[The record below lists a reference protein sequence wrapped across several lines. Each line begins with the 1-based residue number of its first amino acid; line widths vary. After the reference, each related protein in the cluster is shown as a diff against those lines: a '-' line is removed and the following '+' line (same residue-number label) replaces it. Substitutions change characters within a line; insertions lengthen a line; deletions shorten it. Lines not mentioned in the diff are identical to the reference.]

1 MDETEAATDKAKR
14 YEALKKLYE
23 ALQADHVELSQRYAA
38 VKQSISRVTN
48 ENEYLVDELCRFTE
62 SDFDSE
68 SDVGEPSEKR
78 VKTEVAP
85 NDYGNAQHERVKTEA
100 DVR

>member
-1 MDETEAATDKAKR
+1 MILFIRRLHCIFHNMDGTDTANDKAKR

-68 SDVGEPSEKR
+68 SDVGEPSE
-78 VKTEVAP
+78 VKKP
-85 NDYGNAQHERVKTEA
+85 
-100 DVR
+100 